1 MLKKIR
7 DFIYDINDIFVAII
21 ILLAAAGIIIWRS
34 TAIMAYPDYLAA
46 KNPPSNSANVDFSGI
61 DLTPE
66 NVENITQNLEI
77 IDPVDPDPNAQTDP
91 NQGGT
96 EDPNAPADPSQ
107 GGTEDPNA
115 PADPSQGGTED
126 PNAQT
131 GPNQGG
137 TEDPNAPADPN
148 QGGEQ
153 QPQTGTVTATIFVDT
168 WGNGER
174 WPKIA
179 DKLAQAG
186 LIPKEETDEFV
197 ETVNKLG
204 YAGKLQPGTYEL
216 TNTSYEDMIKV
227 ICRIK

>member
-21 ILLAAAGIIIWRS
+21 ILLAAAGIIIWMS

-115 PADPSQGGTED
+115 PADPNQGGTED

-131 GPNQGG
+131 
-137 TEDPNAPADPN
+137 DPN

-153 QPQTGTVTATIFVDT
+153 QPQTGTVTATVTIEKGTTWKKVVDT
-168 WGNGER
+168 LIAAKLLTEEER
-174 WPKIA
+174 SA
-179 DKLAQAG
+179 FMSKLAE
-186 LIPKEETDEFV
+186 L
-197 ETVNKLG
+197 KLDT
-204 YAGKLQPGTYEL
+204 KLYPDTYEL
-216 TNTSYEDMIKV
+216 TNTSCEDMIKK
-227 ICRIK
+227 ICRQ

>member
-34 TAIMAYPDYLAA
+34 TAIMAYPDYLAG
-46 KNPPSNSANVDFSGI
+46 KNPQSNSVNVDFSGI

-66 NVENITQNLEI
+66 NVENITQNIEI
-77 IDPVDPDPNAQTDP
+77 IEPTVPDPNAQTDPSQGGTEDPNAQADPNQGSTEDPNAQADPNQGGTEDPNAQTDP

-96 EDPNAPADPSQ
+96 QDQ
-107 GGTEDPNA
+107 
-115 PADPSQGGTED
+115 
-126 PNAQT
+126 NAQT
-131 GPNQGG
+131 
-137 TEDPNAPADPN
+137 DPN
-148 QGGEQ
+148 QGVEQ

-174 WPKIA
+174 WSKIA

-186 LIPKEETDEFV
+186 LIPKEETGAFV

-227 ICRIK
+227 ICHIK

>member
-7 DFIYDINDIFVAII
+7 DFIYDINGIFVAII

-96 EDPNAPADPSQ
+96 EDPNAPADP
-107 GGTEDPNA
+107 N
-115 PADPSQGGTED
+115 QGGTED

-131 GPNQGG
+131 
-137 TEDPNAPADPN
+137 DPS

-153 QPQTGTVTATIFVDT
+153 PQAGTVTATIFVDT

-204 YAGKLQPGTYEL
+204 YAGKLQPGSYEL

-227 ICRIK
+227 ICHIK

>member
-1 MLKKIR
+1 
-7 DFIYDINDIFVAII
+7 
-21 ILLAAAGIIIWRS
+21 
-34 TAIMAYPDYLAA
+34 MAYPDYLAA

-96 EDPNAPADPSQ
+96 EDPNA
-107 GGTEDPNA
+107 
-115 PADPSQGGTED
+115 
-126 PNAQT
+126 QT
-131 GPNQGG
+131 DPNQGG

-153 QPQTGTVTATIFVDT
+153 PQAGTVTATIFVDT